1 MYTCR
6 RGVLKK
12 INAVSTS
19 LDLFPYLINSN
30 DLFYLKC
37 RRINKQGAE
46 ICNCRN
52 AGKISIKKNN
62 NKNPVKSRPKLSQ
75 TMDSN
80 GIVREAVESA
90 WGDMRETGSRRHD
103 MVPLLHWRTC
113 SYSELPRPTWQ
124 NLGCEKATNQGSSR
138 GDTVLPATGACR
150 RGQGMSFFSALEVR
164 PAWAVTRGKINMAV
178 LTLCALKTLQLIR
191 NW

>member
-52 AGKISIKKNN
+52 AGKISIKK
-62 NKNPVKSRPKLSQ
+62 KPPVKSRPKLSQ

-124 NLGCEKATNQGSSR
+124 NLGCEKATNQGARAGTQFCPLQEPVVEGR
-138 GDTVLPATGACR
+138 GWV
-150 RGQGMSFFSALEVR
+150 FFLH
-164 PAWAVTRGKINMAV
+164 
-178 LTLCALKTLQLIR
+178 
-191 NW
+191 